1 MWNEGEKGENTRSEY
16 ITQQQ
21 EYLMF
26 DQCLMFDG
34 PEKQTKCRYKLC
46 TVSSGLKTTSGKKKT
61 KTKIDSDLFK
71 YCECYRVQ
79 ENFW

>member
-21 EYLMF
+21 EYLIF

-34 PEKQTKCRYKLC
+34 QEKETQCCYKLC
-46 TVSSGLKTTSGKKKT
+46 TVSSGLKTTSGK
-61 KTKIDSDLFK
+61 
-71 YCECYRVQ
+71 
-79 ENFW
+79 